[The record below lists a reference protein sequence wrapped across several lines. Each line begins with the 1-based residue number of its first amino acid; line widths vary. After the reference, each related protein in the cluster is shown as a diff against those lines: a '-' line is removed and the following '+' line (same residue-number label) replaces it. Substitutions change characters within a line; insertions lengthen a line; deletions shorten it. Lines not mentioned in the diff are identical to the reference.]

1 MEFMTSES
9 CNVSDNGIGNVNKQA
24 QTPKQTK
31 YLLTFKFTN
40 VSNVSIVSIV
50 LSVEL

>member
-9 CNVSDNGIGNVNKQA
+9 CNVSDNGIGNVNKRKLKLINK
-24 QTPKQTK
+24 PN
-31 YLLTFKFTN
+31 LLTFKFTN
-40 VSNVSIVSIV
+40 VFNVSIVSIV